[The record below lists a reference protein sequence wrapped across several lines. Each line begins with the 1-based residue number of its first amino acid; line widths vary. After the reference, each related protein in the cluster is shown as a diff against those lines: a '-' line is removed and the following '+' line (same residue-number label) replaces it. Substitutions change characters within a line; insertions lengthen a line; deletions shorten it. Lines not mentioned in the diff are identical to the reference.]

1 MLRCSFSIRKMGKTH
16 RELFSGLKLENGY
29 YYFGKYKN
37 AIRLPIL
44 IRNLFFVRL
53 KHASEDAKTSDL
65 LNTYLKL
72 KC

>member
-37 AIRLPIL
+37 AIRSIISHVTDYDWQP
-44 IRNLFFVRL
+44 NF
-53 KHASEDAKTSDL
+53 
-65 LNTYLKL
+65 
-72 KC
+72 